1 MKYPCM
7 AFSQRS
13 DGHSPAFCLFHAPVG
28 EILAWAEIPRLSH
41 KDKNGIQ
48 RAKND
53 YKVRGIKKFLSAD
66 DRNTIPTAVVIT
78 LSINAFKLETLRG
91 CDDKLQEIEILQGVE
106 DGAFV
111 VDGQHR
117 LYGLNEFDPK
127 AKVPIVAI
135 LGATDE
141 EKVFQFIVINNK
153 VSKVAADHIRALALN
168 FTNPDKEQGLES
180 RLNSARLSLN
190 KNLGYVGQAN
200 TTDDSPFKGIVALPD
215 TAKENQ
221 IVVPASIESAV
232 AYIQSKNMLQISSDD
247 GPYELFITIWTTIK
261 KSWPDAFGKDS
272 KLLSKVGIQCMTQY
286 IVDNIDVIA
295 SFIDT
300 DIDLS
305 NAEDVSDSVSKILK
319 LQSEIFW
326 LAPWSI
332 NISDTKLVRDQLSES
347 LRKIQQNLKQKHPWD
362 TDIQVL
368 QAN

>member
-1 MKYPCM
+1 M
-7 AFSQRS
+7 
-13 DGHSPAFCLFHAPVG
+13 
-28 EILAWAEIPRLSH
+28 
-41 KDKNGIQ
+41 
-48 RAKND
+48 
-53 YKVRGIKKFLSAD
+53 RGIKKFLSAD

-141 EKVFQFIVINNK
+141 EKAFQFIVINNK

-272 KLLSKVGIQCMTQY
+272 KLLS
-286 IVDNIDVIA
+286 NIDVIA

>member
-7 AFSQRS
+7 TFSQRN
-13 DGHSPAFCLFHAPVG
+13 DGNAPKFCIFHAPVS

-78 LSINAFKLETLRG
+78 LSDGAYNIVK
-91 CDDKLQEIEILQGVE
+91 DKKSPEQIEIVQGMQG
-106 DGAFV
+106 GAFV

-117 LYGLNEFDPK
+117 LYGINEFDPK
-127 AKVPIVAI
+127 AKVPVVAI

-141 EKVFQFIVINNK
+141 ERAFQFIVINNK
-153 VSKVAADHIRALALN
+153 VSKVNADHIRALALN
-168 FTNPDKEQGLES
+168 FTNPQKELGLEA

-200 TTDDSPFKGIVALPD
+200 TSEESPFMGIIALPD
-215 TAKENQ
+215 TPKNDQ
-221 IVVPASIESAV
+221 IVVPASIEAAV

-247 GPYELFITIWTTIK
+247 GPYELFTTIWSTIK
-261 KSWPDAFGKDS
+261 SEWPDTFEKDS

-286 IVDNIDVIA
+286 ITDNIDVIS
-295 SFIDT
+295 SFIEV

-305 NAEDVSDSVSKILK
+305 NAEDVSNSVRKILQ
-319 LQSEIFW
+319 LQTETFW
-326 LAPWSI
+326 LVPWSI
-332 NISDTKLVRDQLSES
+332 NISDTKLVRDQISEA
-347 LRKIQQNLKQKHPWD
+347 LRRIQQNLKQRHPWN
-362 TDIQVL
+362 TEVQIL
-368 QAN
+368 RNG